1 MSDLK
6 DVKVFN
12 LNSQAQVVCEVFIYF
27 YAHFDVID
35 EHWLFRENFHLI
47 LLNLF
52 YMKFIL

>member
-12 LNSQAQVVCEVFIYF
+12 LNSQAQVVCEAFIYF